1 MNAGHYAR
9 RFIIPRGIGS
19 AEVEHPSMTAS
30 ERLATWAANDREIF
44 VGVSSG
50 DNPYE
55 VQRVKAR
62 AVLIVGLAR
71 LVESNSARAEAI
83 RGVDCVVVEMAMPH
97 APDSTCRVVLSPVEL
112 FA

>member
-1 MNAGHYAR
+1 
-9 RFIIPRGIGS
+9 
-19 AEVEHPSMTAS
+19 MTAS